1 MSLILSSL
9 LTGVLGIVFWGA
21 AGRLYPPREVGMGAA
36 MINSAVMLS
45 TLSIL
50 SIDTLYERFL
60 PVAGSRAASMIKR
73 GFLVVVATALLSGT
87 ALAIFGPRE
96 QLFESGWAM
105 ACYPLLVVVLAI
117 FTLQDKTSVGLG
129 VARWSA
135 GKNSFHAVA
144 KLAVLL
150 VLAWTENGVAIVV
163 AWGATAAAAAA
174 VLLVAMRRRYRTS
187 PQFQDTPDLPSTNQL
202 WSYFGSSF
210 GITALWVIGPLVVP
224 LIVLDRFGAEANAYF
239 AVTFAVVNALYFAV
253 HLVIGPYVAEVAANP
268 DKVASLSVR
277 MVQTMAAVTVVG
289 SAGLVFV
296 GPFVLGLVGPTYRA
310 EGQNLLFLAA
320 AFIPLS
326 SVGAIYEGFAR
337 VQRKLKLMV
346 AVRCVSASVIV
357 FGTLVATRIVG
368 VDGVGWAYLAAESLS
383 AAVLLVPVVL
393 WLRRAKNTQ
402 VVAAAPL

>member
-1 MSLILSSL
+1 
-9 LTGVLGIVFWGA
+9 
-21 AGRLYPPREVGMGAA
+21 
-36 MINSAVMLS
+36 
-45 TLSIL
+45 
-50 SIDTLYERFL
+50 
-60 PVAGSRAASMIKR
+60 
-73 GFLVVVATALLSGT
+73 
-87 ALAIFGPRE
+87 
-96 QLFESGWAM
+96 
-105 ACYPLLVVVLAI
+105 
-117 FTLQDKTSVGLG
+117 
-129 VARWSA
+129 
-135 GKNSFHAVA
+135 
-144 KLAVLL
+144 
-150 VLAWTENGVAIVV
+150 
-163 AWGATAAAAAA
+163 
-174 VLLVAMRRRYRTS
+174 
-187 PQFQDTPDLPSTNQL
+187 
-202 WSYFGSSF
+202 
-210 GITALWVIGPLVVP
+210 
-224 LIVLDRFGAEANAYF
+224 
-239 AVTFAVVNALYFAV
+239 VNALYFAV